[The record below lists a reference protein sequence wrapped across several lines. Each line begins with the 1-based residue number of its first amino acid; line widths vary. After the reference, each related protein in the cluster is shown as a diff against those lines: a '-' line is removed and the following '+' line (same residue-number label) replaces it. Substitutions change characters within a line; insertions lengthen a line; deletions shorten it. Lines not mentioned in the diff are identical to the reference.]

1 MLTAGERHGYAI
13 RQDIVDYTNGELR
26 LEAGNLYRALGKLLD
41 EGYIEESARR
51 PAASLDDERR
61 RYYRLSTAG
70 RRILAAEMMRM
81 RELVRLAESRKL
93 IAPERG

>member
-13 RQDIVDYTNGELR
+13 RQDIADYTNGDLR

-41 EGYIEESARR
+41 EGLIEESARR

-61 RYYRLSTAG
+61 RYYRLSQAG
-70 RRILAAEMMRM
+70 RRVLAAEMMRM
-81 RELVRLAESRKL
+81 RDLVRLAESRKL